1 LDVNDPWEG
10 RLPAS
15 GWARQDSNLHATGY
29 EPAALPLSYGPSARL
44 YLGGAAGGGHTAAV
58 RLLALL
64 FLLPGIALADEV
76 DLTRGSRRRAGG
88 VPTLVLRAEG
98 GNAFA
103 PYGYVGG
110 AISWLAGPHNE
121 FELGAGGGFPGLQL
135 GINARQLF
143 GGEGGQFLL
152 AELFI
157 AGNTRVNR
165 GLNSDS
171 ALLNPQA
178 AAASSSLWTG
188 LGFGFEQRSDFF
200 DLNVAGNIIFTST
213 SLTPHFALHGGI
225 GFGF

>member
-1 LDVNDPWEG
+1 
-10 RLPAS
+10 
-15 GWARQDSNLHATGY
+15 
-29 EPAALPLSYGPSARL
+29 
-44 YLGGAAGGGHTAAV
+44 V
-58 RLLALL
+58 RLLVLL
-64 FLLPGIALADEV
+64 LLLPAIALADEV
-76 DLTRGSRRRAGG
+76 DLTRGGSRRRPGG

-143 GGEGGQFLL
+143 GEGGQFLL

-165 GLNSDS
+165 GLNADS
-171 ALLNPQA
+171 ALLNPQGA
-178 AAASSSLWTG
+178 SSLWTG
-188 LGFGFEQRSDFF
+188 LGFGFEQRNDFF
-200 DLNVAGNIIFTST
+200 DLNVAGNIVFTSN